1 METNNEIFKGLR
13 RNLDLYNEAI
23 DEYQKENN
31 LSVFEFAEKYSTDQ
45 SFQDQFEEYAKN
57 YKMKATNYEFDEPP
71 AGDDNGQPP
80 LPPVKGK

>member
-13 RNLDLYNEAI
+13 RNLDLYNESI
-23 DEYQKENN
+23 NQFKIENKM
-31 LSVFEFAEKYSTDQ
+31 SAFEFAEKYSTDQ
-45 SFQDQFEEYAKN
+45 AFQDQFEEYEKN

-71 AGDDNGQPP
+71 AGDDNGQPT